1 MLQVFLEGRI
11 VSAGGSGRRIFQGT
25 VDTSLARFDEIAGG
39 SGCHVGKSRDTS
51 RRGGSAGVRR
61 EADINRR
68 QSGLVVRGCEGVVL
82 QFLWA

>member
-1 MLQVFLEGRI
+1 MRGEVVLNDWLMLQVFLELEGRI

-51 RRGGSAGVRR
+51 RRGESAGVRR
-61 EADINRR
+61 EADVNR
-68 QSGLVVRGCEGVVL
+68 Q
-82 QFLWA
+82 

>member
-1 MLQVFLEGRI
+1 M
-11 VSAGGSGRRIFQGT
+11 
-25 VDTSLARFDEIAGG
+25 
-39 SGCHVGKSRDTS
+39 GKSRDTS

-82 QFLWA
+82 QLLWA